1 MGIGAVDFI
10 GDVASISPPLGA
22 IDDWWDRKTKFNDP
36 NMQRWRGFGNVVIPT
51 MVGSAAF
58 TAKTK
63 GMHWIKQGAGLL
75 GIDLAVTGFSEDQT
89 DQDSWTRAAV
99 NTWPGQFGP
108 GGRTPLPKSWVTHD
122 HMSAPNRK
130 LIHMIEATPFA
141 LVGNACLL
149 YTSPSPRDRG

>member
-1 MGIGAVDFI
+1 
-10 GDVASISPPLGA
+10 
-22 IDDWWDRKTKFNDP
+22 
-36 NMQRWRGFGNVVIPT
+36 
-51 MVGSAAF
+51 MVGSGMFLQAS
-58 TAKTK
+58 K

-122 HMSAPNRK
+122 HMSGPNRK

-141 LVGNACLL
+141 LVGNALGFMFSEGKEAL
-149 YTSPSPRDRG
+149 NWFKPLNLSLIHI